1 MRIMNAHSVR
11 ALLAVL
17 VRHVRTSLGA
27 HCANFATPVVQAA
40 TAFIADSATKRG
52 SLQNKNVSFACHA
65 ARGIPRNGI
74 TPRGERQ

>member
-1 MRIMNAHSVR
+1 
-11 ALLAVL
+11 
-17 VRHVRTSLGA
+17 
-27 HCANFATPVVQAA
+27 VQAA

-52 SLQNKNVSFACHA
+52 SLQNKNVGFACHA